1 MPGEGG
7 CQPQKAKSR
16 PGFPTVDGAAYLP
29 VRAVADSLGLGVEW
43 DAKTQTVKLTT
54 GGSSGDALSE
64 QAYKNKIL
72 EIGDKVAELSPSVS
86 AAQQKVDELTAKLS
100 RYQTDAQKLT
110 QGIAEVM
117 GN

>member
-1 MPGEGG
+1 M
-7 CQPQKAKSR
+7 
-16 PGFPTVDGAAYLP
+16 DGAAYLP

-54 GGSSGDALSE
+54 GGTNSSASADALSE
-64 QAYKNKIL
+64 QAYKAKIL
-72 EIGDKVAELSPSVS
+72 EIGSKVSELTPSVS
-86 AAQQKVDELTAKLS
+86 AAQQKVDELTAKLN

>member
-1 MPGEGG
+1 M
-7 CQPQKAKSR
+7 
-16 PGFPTVDGAAYLP
+16 DGAAYLP

-100 RYQTDAQKLT
+100 RYQTDAQKLP